1 MRYREKTKKR
11 PVELII
17 RTKILKKPKKKVKL
31 NKDIEKEHPEK
42 EYIPNE
48 MLNVEYNTR
57 FSR

>member
-1 MRYREKTKKR
+1 MRYREKTKKK

-17 RTKILKKPKKKVKL
+17 RTKILKPKKKKVKL